1 MKTIS
6 LLDTSINN
14 YNLGNLIIMDSIE
27 LIMDEIFSNEFVYK
41 MQASE
46 AFGKTSIRHFNQS
59 DYIFFGGTNA
69 LTSNINKEKYF
80 GFSVINLIYFNR
92 LLLLGVGWWQYQKKP
107 NLYTK
112 LFLKRML
119 DTSLLHSVRD
129 SYTQKM
135 LKSIG
140 IKNVLNTSCPS
151 TWRLNKQHCNQISQ
165 TKSDS
170 VVFTITD
177 YNKEPEADSLF
188 INLIQNKYKSTFFWP
203 QGSGDLEYFS
213 KLSIPL
219 RDKITV
225 LKPNLESFN
234 SLIKNYR
241 PDYIGT
247 RLHAGIRSLQYKNR
261 ALIIGIDNR
270 ALEMARDINL
280 DISKRG
286 NLEKI
291 SFFIENDSPS
301 LITIPNK
308 EINEWKHQFKV
319 DSPQI

>member
-1 MKTIS
+1 
-6 LLDTSINN
+6 
-14 YNLGNLIIMDSIE
+14 MDSIE
-27 LIMDEIFSNEFVYK
+27 SIMDEIFSNYFIYK
-41 MQASE
+41 MQSSE

-80 GFSVINLIYFNR
+80 GFSILNLVYFNR
-92 LLLLGVGWWQYQKKP
+92 LLLLGVGWWQYQQKP

-112 LFLKRML
+112 FFLKRML
-119 DTSLLHSVRD
+119 DKSLLHSVRD
-129 SYTQKM
+129 SYTQNM

-140 IKNVLNTSCPS
+140 IKNVINTSCPS
-151 TWRLNKQHCNQISQ
+151 TWALDKQHCDQISR

-177 YNKEPEADSLF
+177 YNKDPEADSSF
-188 INLIQNKYKSTFFWP
+188 INLIQNQYSSTFFWP

-213 KLSIPL
+213 KLAIPL

-225 LKPNLESFN
+225 LKPNLDSFN
-234 SLIKNYR
+234 SLIKNYK

-270 ALEMARDINL
+270 AIEMARDIKL
-280 DISKRG
+280 DVTERG
-286 NLEKI
+286 NLEEI
-291 SFFIENDSPS
+291 AFFIDNNSPS

-308 EINEWKHQFKV
+308 EIEKWKHQFNVDGSKV
-319 DSPQI
+319 K